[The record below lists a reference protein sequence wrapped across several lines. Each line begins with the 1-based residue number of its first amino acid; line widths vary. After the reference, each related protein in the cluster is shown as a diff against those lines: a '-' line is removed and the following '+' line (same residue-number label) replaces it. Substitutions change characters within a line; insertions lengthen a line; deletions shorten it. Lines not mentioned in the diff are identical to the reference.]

1 MTTDS
6 TINVLY
12 YSPGQ
17 KASIFLE
24 TLDDDGAR
32 ADGSS
37 IPVVTRVIF
46 PDLTLAENFPQNM
59 VKLDVGLY
67 FFQFTLPKTGTS
79 IGSYL
84 VDVLYNKPGTSDNY
98 NTLYQLVVN
107 APFGMYS
114 VTTQ

>member
-24 TLDDDGAR
+24 TLDGDGLR
-32 ADGSS
+32 ADGY

-59 VKLDVGLY
+59 VKLDIGLY
-67 FFQFTLPKTGTS
+67 FFQFTLPVTGSS

-84 VDVLYNKPGTSDNY
+84 VDVLYNKPGTMDY
-98 NTLYQLVVN
+98 FNTLYQLVVN